1 MAENNVQNQVK
12 GFFSKLGLAQ
22 KIILIAAPILVVGG
36 LLYLMS
42 SINTT
47 EKSVLYSGLAEQD
60 AGKIIESL
68 KTNQIQYEI
77 KDNGSTIMVDKDL
90 VAETRLSLA
99 SQGLPESSV
108 VGYELFDKTNLG
120 MSEFVQKLNYKRA
133 LEGELSKTI
142 SALDEVKKARVHIV
156 MPEKALFE
164 KDQKQ
169 PTASITLQ
177 LKSGR
182 NLNQN
187 TVEGIQTLV
196 AASIEGMSTNNV
208 SIIDHKG
215 KLLSVPDMSSNS
227 TAGLTA
233 QQYEQQRNVEEY
245 LMNKAQSML
254 DNVLGVGNSSVRLN
268 AELDFTKIEQTKTD
282 FDPDKQIARSEQ
294 TIVENNRSVD
304 TSGFS
309 ATNNERSQ
317 SNSIINYE
325 IAQNVEVISHS
336 VGNIKR
342 LSVAAI
348 LNNVPKVVDSSG
360 QRTVTY
366 QPRPDEEIQKLT
378 DLIKNAV
385 GYNPDRNDQITVTN
399 VMFDTNIE
407 DFETEMVQPL
417 EWYQEP
423 YNQRLFMLLAIIAI
437 TVFLM
442 YRFMQSK
449 FMKERVRIALELPGK
464 AELSVDLETE
474 TQQQQMVDEL
484 SFDDNLML
492 LPSELPEQLLL
503 SGEGGSFESGDN
515 LLLESGNYPQRGTSK
530 MKSFININSQLDEET
545 LMKIE
550 LRNKVQEYVDKNAE
564 DAARLVKMFINQDPD
579 ERKNKQ

>member
-366 QPRPDEEIQKLT
+366 QPRPDDEIQKLT

-407 DFETEMVQPL
+407 DFETELAQPL

-530 MKSFININSQLDEET
+530 MKTLSNPNAQLDEET

-564 DAARLVKMFINQDPD
+564 DAARLVKMFISQDPD